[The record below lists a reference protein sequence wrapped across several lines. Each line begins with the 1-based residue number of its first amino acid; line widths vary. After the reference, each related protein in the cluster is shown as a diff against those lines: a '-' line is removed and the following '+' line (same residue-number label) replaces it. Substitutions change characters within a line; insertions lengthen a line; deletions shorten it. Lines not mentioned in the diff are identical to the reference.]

1 MENILTYIRGGLSAI
16 MEIGVALVSISILAE
31 VLFGAGALFGANVIG
46 NVTSIVSGIGGEN
59 GLVGLVALFV
69 LGALLKR
76 N

>member
-16 MEIGVALVSISILAE
+16 MEIGVALVPISILAE
-31 VLFGAGALFGANVIG
+31 VLFGAGALFGADVIG
-46 NVTSIVSGIGGEN
+46 NVTSIVKGIGGEN

-69 LGALLKR
+69 LVALLKK